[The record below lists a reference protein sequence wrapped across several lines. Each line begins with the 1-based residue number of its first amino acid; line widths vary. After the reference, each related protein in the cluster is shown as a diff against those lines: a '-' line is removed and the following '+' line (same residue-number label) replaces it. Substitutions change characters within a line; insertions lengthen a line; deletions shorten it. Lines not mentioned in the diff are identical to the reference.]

1 MPIGHKEIPWDAS
14 PDTSSKAQYTV
25 NITQR
30 DLNEIKHL
38 VNRNFAGLTV
48 AWLPAMIAITK
59 ILQQINDQDSDSLDN
74 YDNDGVCPVCKA
86 PEHEEID

>member
-25 NITQR
+25 HITQR
-30 DLNEIKHL
+30 DLNEINHL
-38 VNRNFAGLTV
+38 VKRNMAGMTI
-48 AWLPAMIAITK
+48 AWTPTMIAVTK
-59 ILQQINDQDSDSLDN
+59 VLDQISKQDEDLDN
-74 YDNDGVCPVCKA
+74 YDNDGVCPVCKT